1 MIGFWSLDDSFIECV
16 VWVIFW
22 VLWVGYSFIG
32 YVFYSGIIIS
42 VCKEKIFFVLREM
55 KWCILIS

>member
-1 MIGFWSLDDSFIECV
+1 MIGFWGLDDSFIECV

-22 VLWVGYSFIG
+22 VFWVGYSFIG

>member
-16 VWVIFW
+16 VWIIFW
-22 VLWVGYSFIG
+22 VFWVGYSFIG

-55 KWCILIS
+55 KWCILIN

>member
-22 VLWVGYSFIG
+22 VIWVGYSFIS

-55 KWCILIS
+55 KWCILIN

>member
-22 VLWVGYSFIG
+22 VFWVGYSFIG

>member
-55 KWCILIS
+55 KWCILIN